1 MVKTWSLVNHLIF
14 AVCMYCMWYSKF
26 QCCSLGLKLSVLTLL
41 PVSPTYA
48 NTHSNTDSHTLFVY
62 VHMHTVIHTYT
73 HIHMYTHTYTQVF
86 IHDAYSNIVYSI
98 QFLAED
104 SGGYRHCNVHHSFL
118 HSANSALSWQ
128 KGYNRCKCIVKKW
141 PFNYL
146 QKICSNYEM
155 NDLQPNV
162 ELWYM
167 CYKLPFCGIDLAT
180 SMGSL
185 QLNNGN

>member
-1 MVKTWSLVNHLIF
+1 MVQHGSVVNHLIF
-14 AVCMYCMWYSKF
+14 AVYM
-26 QCCSLGLKLSVLTLL
+26 CCDTAIPMRPLKITVLTLP
-41 PVSPTYA
+41 PVSPTPT
-48 NTHSNTDSHTLFVY
+48 NTHSNTHSHTLLY
-62 VHMHTVIHTYT
+62 TCTCILSYIHTHT
-73 HIHMYTHTYTQVF
+73 CTCIHTYTQVF
-86 IHDAYSNIVYSI
+86 IHDAYSNIVHSV

-118 HSANSALSWQ
+118 HSANSAVSWQ
-128 KGYNRCKCIVKKW
+128 EGYNCCKCIVNKW

-167 CYKLPFCGIDLAT
+167 CYKLVA
-180 SMGSL
+180 
-185 QLNNGN
+185 